1 MYCCSLS
8 LVIFF
13 ALKFTSSDINIAIP
27 SLLWLMF
34 TSYVFFSPLTFNLS
48 ISLYLK
54 WVSYRQHKVRLY
66 FKCIST
72 KSGLIIGTDGP
83 FTFRVII
90 DMLKS
95 AIYLL
100 FSVCFPYFS
109 FICFLFLAFLW
120 VTWTFFGIPFWLTV
134 FFPFQF
140 YWDVIGIQHCIYIRY
155 TA

>member
-1 MYCCSLS
+1 MYYPALS
-8 LVIFF
+8 CVIFF
-13 ALKFTSSDINIAIP
+13 LIVWCYCKHHALLFV
-27 SLLWLMF
+27 LLAYLF
-34 TSYVFFSPLTFNLS
+34 HPLTFNLP
-48 ISLYLK
+48 IFLYLK